1 MLNKISVLYDKNKVF
16 LWSLEKINLK
26 FKEKFGS
33 YAKVSMGGVMIEML
47 CHYLVRLLDILML
60 K

>member
-1 MLNKISVLYDKNKVF
+1 MLNKISILYDKNKVF

-33 YAKVSMGGVMIEML
+33 YAKVS
-47 CHYLVRLLDILML
+47 
-60 K
+60 

>member
-1 MLNKISVLYDKNKVF
+1 MLNKISILYDKNKVF

-33 YAKVSMGGVMIEML
+33 YAKVSFSKRVMFKVLFMPR
-47 CHYLVRLLDILML
+47 V
-60 K
+60 